1 MFIEQKEEYY
11 SSLKLLQK
19 QFKDQIDIKIGFEIE
34 YLEDHLD
41 YLQEVRKECDYMI
54 LGQHFKYIDGHNV
67 YDYDCYCS
75 DEDVLTYVEQIETA
89 LQHDLVTYIA
99 HPDYFMQGRRL
110 FSKECEEAA
119 HRIAKASLKYD
130 IPLEVNLNGF
140 RYGKK
145 HKSEYRH
152 VIKRHI

>member
-1 MFIEQKEEYY
+1 
-11 SSLKLLQK
+11 
-19 QFKDQIDIKIGFEIE
+19 
-34 YLEDHLD
+34 
-41 YLQEVRKECDYMI
+41 MI
-54 LGQHFKYIDGHNV
+54 LGQPFKYISNSKGI

-75 DEDVLTYVEQIETA
+75 NEDVLTYVEQIEAA
-89 LQHDLVTYIA
+89 LHHGLVTYIA

-140 RYGKK
+140 NNGKK
-145 HKSEYRH
+145 HMKFIIAMVSMRRDILTHLKSFGKLFHRMAVKCFMVMMLIH
-152 VIKRHI
+152 Q